1 MRPPAGPVCAAAV
14 QSALITGR
22 GPTPRGEPMSQELA
36 PGAVPPS
43 ASSRTPWLVGGVLA
57 AAALA
62 AGAGM
67 MMRSAM
73 PPPASQSGAAAL
85 EAPAAPAPT
94 PSDKVAHKPAAPQ
107 VAAAPACADCG
118 VVESVRAV
126 KRKGQASGVG
136 AVAGGVLGA
145 AVGNQFGK
153 GNGRSAMTVLGAVG
167 GGVAGHE
174 IEKQAKSVV
183 VQQVTVRM
191 DDGSVRT
198 IEQSTAPRVGERV
211 TVQGKTLKPAPSA
224 G

>member
-1 MRPPAGPVCAAAV
+1 
-14 QSALITGR
+14 
-22 GPTPRGEPMSQELA
+22 MSTELA
-36 PGAVPPS
+36 PGAAPAPS
-43 ASSRTPWLVGGVLA
+43 PRTPWLIGGLLA

-67 MMRSAM
+67 LMRNAM
-73 PPPASQSGAAAL
+73 PPPVEQAGGGGSSPAL
-85 EAPAAPAPT
+85 EAAAAPVSKTAPRAAPAPAAE
-94 PSDKVAHKPAAPQ
+94 PVHK
-107 VAAAPACADCG
+107 AAAPVCADCG

-126 KRKGQASGVG
+126 KRKGDASGVG

-153 GNGRSAMTVLGAVG
+153 GNGRTAMTVLGAVG

-174 IEKQAKSVV
+174 VEKQVKSVV

-198 IEQSTAPRVGERV
+198 IEQSSAPAVGQRVQ
-211 TVQGKTLKPAPSA
+211 VQGRTLKALPA
-224 G
+224 

>member
-1 MRPPAGPVCAAAV
+1 
-14 QSALITGR
+14 
-22 GPTPRGEPMSQELA
+22 MSIDTA

-43 ASSRTPWLVGGVLA
+43 TSSRTPWLVGGVLA

-67 MMRSAM
+67 MLRSAM
-73 PPPASQSGAAAL
+73 PAPASQSGAAVPL
-85 EAPAAPAPT
+85 EAPAAPAPKAVQKT
-94 PSDKVAHKPAAPQ
+94 SAPQ

-174 IEKQAKSVV
+174 VEKQVKSVV
-183 VQQVTVRM
+183 VHQVTVRM

-198 IEQSTAPRVGERV
+198 IEQSQAPRTGERV
-211 TVQGKTLKPAPSA
+211 IVQGRTLKPAPATA

>member
-1 MRPPAGPVCAAAV
+1 
-14 QSALITGR
+14 
-22 GPTPRGEPMSQELA
+22 MSHDTA
-36 PGAVPPS
+36 PGAVPADS
-43 ASSRTPWLVGGVLA
+43 SSRTPWLVGGVLA

-73 PPPASQSGAAAL
+73 PPPASQSGAAAAL
-85 EAPAAPAPT
+85 EAPAAPAPKAV
-94 PSDKVAHKPAAPQ
+94 PKQPAPQ
-107 VAAAPACADCG
+107 VAAAPVCANCG
-118 VVESVRAV
+118 VVESVRAI
-126 KRKGQASGVG
+126 KRKGEASGVG

-174 IEKQAKSVV
+174 VEKQVKSVV
-183 VQQVTVRM
+183 VHQVTVRM

-198 IEQSTAPRVGERV
+198 IEQSQAPRTGERV
-211 TVQGKTLKPAPSA
+211 LVQGKTLKPAPATAS
-224 G
+224 

>member
-1 MRPPAGPVCAAAV
+1 
-14 QSALITGR
+14 
-22 GPTPRGEPMSQELA
+22 MSIDTA
-36 PGAVPPS
+36 PSAVPATP
-43 ASSRTPWLVGGVLA
+43 SRTPWLVGGVLA
-57 AAALA
+57 AAAVA

-67 MMRSAM
+67 LMRNAV
-73 PPPASQSGAAAL
+73 PPPASQTGAAAPL
-85 EAPAAPAPT
+85 EAPAAPA
-94 PSDKVAHKPAAPQ
+94 DKPAPRLAEKPAADPRHDATK
-107 VAAAPACADCG
+107 VAAAPVCADCG

-126 KRKGQASGVG
+126 KHKGQASGVG

-167 GGVAGHE
+167 GGLAGHE
-174 IEKQAKSVV
+174 VEKQVKSVT

-198 IEQSTAPRVGERV
+198 IEQSTAPAIGQRV
-211 TVQGKTLKPAPSA
+211 TVQGKTLKPVA

>member
-1 MRPPAGPVCAAAV
+1 
-14 QSALITGR
+14 
-22 GPTPRGEPMSQELA
+22 MSIDTA

-43 ASSRTPWLVGGVLA
+43 TSSRTPWLVGGVLA

-67 MMRSAM
+67 MLRSAM
-73 PPPASQSGAAAL
+73 PAPASQSGAAAPL
-85 EAPAAPAPT
+85 EAPAAPAPKAVQK
-94 PSDKVAHKPAAPQ
+94 PSAPQ

-174 IEKQAKSVV
+174 VEKQVKSVV
-183 VQQVTVRM
+183 VHQVTVRM

-198 IEQSTAPRVGERV
+198 IEQAQAPRTGERV
-211 TVQGKTLKPAPSA
+211 IVQGKTLKPA